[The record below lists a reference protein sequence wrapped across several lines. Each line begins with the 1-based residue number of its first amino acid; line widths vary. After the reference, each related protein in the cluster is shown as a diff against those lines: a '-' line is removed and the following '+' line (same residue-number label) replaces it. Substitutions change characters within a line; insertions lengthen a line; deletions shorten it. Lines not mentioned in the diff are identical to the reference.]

1 MPNSRALQFIVIF
14 WVGMISLVS
23 PTLSILDRIEL
34 ANVFR
39 AIIVTVVVM
48 ASFFLRMKP
57 PVRKVTLERNLFI
70 LFLFTVF
77 FSYFLNSRSLI
88 CRGIG

>member
-23 PTLSILDRIEL
+23 PTLSILCRIEL

-39 AIIVTVVVM
+39 AVIEKAADMRIEEY
-48 ASFFLRMKP
+48 K
-57 PVRKVTLERNLFI
+57 NI
-70 LFLFTVF
+70 LK
-77 FSYFLNSRSLI
+77 
-88 CRGIG
+88 